1 MARPT
6 YGVGSSYWPT
16 PMRTLYSNRVQIEL
30 SQAGLR
36 FRDDPAEIGSQ
47 VALGKV
53 AKAWSMLF
61 LLMKAC
67 GAIRFTAMHYPCSL
81 PLHLSLTAGTRYSPG
96 DLIFNPNFSDWL
108 MGWPIGWTA
117 PSLPATE
124 WSAWLRR
131 MRGELSRLPMP
142 PITVESAC
150 GAPSAKLL
158 R

>member
-1 MARPT
+1 
-6 YGVGSSYWPT
+6 
-16 PMRTLYSNRVQIEL
+16 MRTLYSNRVQIEL
-30 SQAGLR
+30 SSTGLR
-36 FRDDPAEIGSQ
+36 YRDDPDEIGSQ

-53 AKAWSMLF
+53 AKTWTMLY

-67 GAIRFTAMHYPCSL
+67 GARKLGPYRCRSSL

-96 DLIFNPNFSDWL
+96 DLSFNPNFSDWL

-117 PSLPATE
+117 PRQPVTE

-131 MRGELSRLPMP
+131 MRGELSRLPILNPATGLMDD
-142 PITVESAC
+142 AA
-150 GAPSAKLL
+150 GD